1 MEDLSRA
8 IESAE
13 GVFPDDFYAS
23 VKVEVMKA
31 FGLLLREMPD
41 RFDLVIG
48 LNTSVRPSDARRMA
62 RTWLLAEGCLGLG
75 RESEGCLWRC
85 CGVWARDGDLGKGD
99 CPGFFLVG

>member
-1 MEDLSRA
+1 MRTVGKPVESCRGPGASGGWKGLSMAWVGGSNGWVGSRGSWEVSGVEDLSRA

-48 LNTSVRPSDARRMA
+48 SKSL
-62 RTWLLAEGCLGLG
+62 
-75 RESEGCLWRC
+75 
-85 CGVWARDGDLGKGD
+85 
-99 CPGFFLVG
+99 FLKS